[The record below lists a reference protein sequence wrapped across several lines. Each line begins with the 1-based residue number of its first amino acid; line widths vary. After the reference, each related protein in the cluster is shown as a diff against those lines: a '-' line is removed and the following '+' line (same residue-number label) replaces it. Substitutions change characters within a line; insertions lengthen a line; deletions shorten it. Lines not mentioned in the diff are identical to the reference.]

1 MSRGGFIPRPAD
13 LEPEN
18 GDAERAASDSA
29 TIAEDIGIAALG
41 LAKRAHAAG
50 LTSIG
55 YLLETVAIEAGA
67 EAAARQWPADAP
79 SK

>member
-1 MSRGGFIPRPAD
+1 MIRGGFVRLPAH
-13 LEPEN
+13 LEAEN
-18 GDAERAASDSA
+18 GAGEPAPSDSA
-29 TIAEDIGIAALG
+29 KVAEDIGIVVLG
-41 LAKRAHAAG
+41 LAKRAHAAS

-67 EAAARQWPADAP
+67 EAAARQWPADAL

>member
-1 MSRGGFIPRPAD
+1 MSRGGSIRLPAD
-13 LEPEN
+13 LEPAN
-18 GDAERAASDSA
+18 GDAEPAPSDIPK
-29 TIAEDIGIAALG
+29 IAEDIGIAVLG

-50 LTSIG
+50 LTTIG